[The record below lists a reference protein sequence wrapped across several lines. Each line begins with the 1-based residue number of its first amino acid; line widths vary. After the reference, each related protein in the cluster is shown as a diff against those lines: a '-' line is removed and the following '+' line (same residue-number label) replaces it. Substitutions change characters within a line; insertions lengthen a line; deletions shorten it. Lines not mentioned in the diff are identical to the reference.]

1 MVFPVLRGKWHI
13 QCVYAGQRGDSS
25 PCGRHEDFIMLL
37 RMAQNLKTHE
47 WFIAVIFHLILSEPG
62 DFGELQLQKAK
73 P

>member
-1 MVFPVLRGKWHI
+1 MSREDNADGWGSLARLGGMV
-13 QCVYAGQRGDSS
+13 Q
-25 PCGRHEDFIMLL
+25 DFIMLL